1 MLFAMPTFEENPI
14 NMEQESEAA
23 TQNQHL
29 YSNPVIESI
38 LNLNGGTTYAIHGQ
52 SLHAFY
58 VSSVHVSDRHQNKYK
73 YYSSTVFLE
82 TRASRS
88 S

>member
-38 LNLNGGTTYAIHGQ
+38 LNLNRVTKFLFAGD
-52 SLHAFY
+52 F
-58 VSSVHVSDRHQNKYK
+58 
-73 YYSSTVFLE
+73 VF
-82 TRASRS
+82 RCD
-88 S
+88 